1 MDPRIFPR
9 RPLVSGHPGSELGY
23 ATMSTKN
30 ERRWRPFAAA
40 TLLLVMLSV
49 PSRSWAQSDEERAG
63 ARTAARDGAK
73 AFNEGRWAD
82 AVDLFSRAQ
91 ALVKAPPHLL
101 YIARAQEKLGQLV
114 KARENYLQVKR
125 MQLADDAPAA
135 FTEAKQAAEAELAVL
150 EPRLPYVTVN
160 VQGAGDAPVTVTMN
174 GAQIPS
180 ALVGVRRPVDPGDH
194 KFQAFA
200 KGMESDVVTVS
211 VKESAKEI
219 VALTLVAKPGAAGA
233 PPVTGPDQT
242 PEQHPGG
249 ETPPPDAGAS
259 PNGMRIGGYVALGVG
274 AVGLIGGTYF
284 ALSASSKRGEADD
297 LCTLPGAKCP
307 EDKKSEIESLDED
320 AKSASTLAVA
330 GFVIGGLGVATG
342 VTLLLL
348 APKSQSARAPALRVT
363 PWIGYKSAGVV
374 GRF

>member
-1 MDPRIFPR
+1 MR
-9 RPLVSGHPGSELGY
+9 
-23 ATMSTKN
+23 
-30 ERRWRPFAAA
+30 RPFAAA

-200 KGMESDVVTVS
+200 KGMESNVVTVS

-219 VALTLVAKPGAAGA
+219 VALTLVAKPGAAGTPPTPVPEGSEAA
-233 PPVTGPDQT
+233 PGGTTPPRDTGPT
-242 PEQHPGG
+242 ESG
-249 ETPPPDAGAS
+249 

-320 AKSASTLAVA
+320 AKSASTLSVA

-348 APKSQSARAPALRVT
+348 SPKSESARAPALQVT
-363 PWIGYKSAGVV
+363 PWIGYKSAGLV